1 MRRLLF
7 NNANQINTI
16 IIGFNDG
23 DMQWPY
29 INHIAHTGNVTICR
43 DHEARDRR
51 DIIVI
56 GKVLNIKRLLQGM
69 QICTAF
75 YQPAVTI
82 GNDFRRFVSVREFTR
97 NGFQHIQRRDQTY
110 LYVEKKDDFSRVP
123 EELMKGF
130 GQPQLAMILPL
141 DGRKKLVNADIEKVK
156 QALTEQGYYLQ
167 LPPPP
172 EDLLKQ
178 HLSVM
183 GQKTDDTNK

>member
-1 MRRLLF
+1 MPKPGILKSKSMF
-7 NNANQINTI
+7 
-16 IIGFNDG
+16 
-23 DMQWPY
+23 
-29 INHIAHTGNVTICR
+29 C
-43 DHEARDRR
+43 
-51 DIIVI
+51 VI
-56 GKVLNIKRLLQGM
+56 YRSSK
-69 QICTAF
+69 
-75 YQPAVTI
+75 
-82 GNDFRRFVSVREFTR
+82 
-97 NGFQHIQRRDQTY
+97 RDQTY
-110 LYVEKKDDFSRVP
+110 LYVDKKDDFSRVP